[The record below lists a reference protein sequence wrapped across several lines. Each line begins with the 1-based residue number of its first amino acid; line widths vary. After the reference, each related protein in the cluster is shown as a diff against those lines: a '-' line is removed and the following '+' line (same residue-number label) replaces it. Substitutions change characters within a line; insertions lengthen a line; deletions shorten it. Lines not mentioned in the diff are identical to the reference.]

1 MPQENAHFQAADMII
16 SAMETM
22 KWDLLSG
29 QRVEIRSPDEAGGSP
44 GGDSGGSEVA
54 VYTHGRQDSGSS
66 TSSDSGCEG
75 TWGGRGQLHAA
86 LCTSIYLLCRLWKH
100 VFKSFVQNVLN
111 NLFHL
116 HPFCRWTWDPLA
128 GSTQRLHGCV
138 CYRLSS
144 PWTSSCVS
152 SWQWLTF
159 PLFLRCLSC
168 AFS

>member
-75 TWGGRGQLHAA
+75 TWGGGDSCMLPSARPS
-86 LCTSIYLLCRLWKH
+86 TSS
-100 VFKSFVQNVLN
+100 VDS
-111 NLFHL
+111 
-116 HPFCRWTWDPLA
+116 
-128 GSTQRLHGCV
+128 GSTSLNP
-138 CYRLSS
+138 LSK
-144 PWTSSCVS
+144 TS
-152 SWQWLTF
+152 
-159 PLFLRCLSC
+159 
-168 AFS
+168 